1 MSARSHNATAL
12 STDAVREQLDRILAS
27 PQFKTS
33 RRCSDFLRHVVEA
46 TAEGRADAIKERS
59 LGVAVFDRKP
69 DYDTNQDPIVR
80 NTAGQVRKRLA
91 QYYVSP
97 GHESE
102 VRIDLPPGSY
112 VPEIAVPAVV
122 PDPMPVPGPEP
133 APPAPKPS
141 VYRWVLP
148 AALAVVLAV
157 FWIGRQTSR
166 TTALDEFWAPILH
179 TSGPVTVCVGQGHTY
194 KLNEQWD
201 RYFEGQGGERT
212 AEPRPA
218 EAVPLGTVSPVWDRH
233 IGLSDAHAVVRIASL
248 FTRFGRETTLRGGR
262 TTSLA
267 DLRRKPVVL
276 IGAFNNEWTLR
287 LAGQQ
292 RFYFD
297 SDGGEFFVRDRQN
310 PSNHGWQS
318 RTDPANPRVQTD
330 YAIVSRIHNPTTEQA
345 VVVAAGIKGGG
356 TYAAGEFLTN
366 AGYLESA
373 LRNAPRG
380 WKDKNVQFVLST
392 QIFSG
397 TPGPPQVVAAHYW

>member
-1 MSARSHNATAL
+1 MSARSQNATAVNSDL
-12 STDAVREQLDRILAS
+12 LREQLDRILAS

-97 GHESE
+97 GHEAE

-112 VPEIAVPAVV
+112 VPEIAAPVVV
-122 PDPMPVPGPEP
+122 PEAVPVP
-133 APPAPKPS
+133 PPAPKRS
-141 VYRWVLP
+141 GYRWVLP
-148 AALAVVLAV
+148 LACAVVLAV
-157 FWIGRQTSR
+157 FWVGRQTSR
-166 TTALDEFWAPILH
+166 TTALDEFWAPILR
-179 TSGPVTVCVGQGHTY
+179 SAGPVTVCVGQGHTY
-194 KLNEQWD
+194 KLNEEWD
-201 RYFEGQGGERT
+201 RYFEAQAGERG

-218 EAVPLGTVSPVWDRH
+218 DAVPVGTVTPVWDRH

-276 IGAFNNEWTLR
+276 VGAFNNEWTLR
-287 LAGQQ
+287 LAGEQ

-297 SDGGEFFVRDRQN
+297 SENGEFFVRDRQN

-318 RTDPANPRVQTD
+318 RTDPGNPGMQTD
-330 YAIVSRIHNPTTEQA
+330 YAIVSRIHNATTEQA

-366 AGYLESA
+366 SGYLEAA
-373 LRNAPRG
+373 LKNAPTG
-380 WKDKNVQFVLST
+380 WRDKNVQFVLST

>member
-1 MSARSHNATAL
+1 MSARYQNPPNPTG
-12 STDAVREQLDRILAS
+12 TGDGPVREQLDRLLAS

-33 RRCSDFLRHVVEA
+33 RRCSDFLRHVVQA
-46 TAEGRADAIKERS
+46 TAEGRADTLKERN
-59 LGVAVFDRKP
+59 LGTAIFDRPP

-112 VPEIAVPAVV
+112 VPEITAPAHAPVPEAAVV
-122 PDPMPVPGPEP
+122 PR
-133 APPAPKPS
+133 ANTR
-141 VYRWVLP
+141 RWVV
-148 AALAVVLAV
+148 AGVGCAAVVLIVLWATRPV
-157 FWIGRQTSR
+157 ARSSG
-166 TTALDEFWAPILH
+166 LDAFWAPVLRAA
-179 TSGPVTVCVGQGHTY
+179 GPVTVCVGQGHTY
-194 KLNEQWD
+194 KLNEEWD
-201 RYFEGQGGERT
+201 RYFEGQAGERGSQ
-212 AEPRPA
+212 PLPA
-218 EAVPLGTVSPVWDRH
+218 EAVPLGTILPVWDRH
-233 IGLSDAHAVVRIASL
+233 IGLSDAQAAVRVASL
-248 FTRFGRETTLRGGR
+248 FARFGREVALRGGR

-287 LAGQQ
+287 LAGEV

-297 SDGGEFFVRDRQN
+297 TENGEFFVRDRQN
-310 PSNHGWQS
+310 PDQHGWQV
-318 RTDPANPRVQTD
+318 RTDQGNPRVQTD

-366 AGYLESA
+366 PSYLDAA
-373 LRNAPRG
+373 LKNAPRE
-380 WKDKNVQFVLST
+380 WKEKNVQFVLST
-392 QIFSG
+392 QIYSG